1 MKYAWNETFG
11 DVNDFK
17 KKQVANREAYAQK
30 LKYEEFLNKEYSE
43 EELAD
48 FKDKIPEWKRTSMQT
63 VEGEKKPGSYR
74 QRLRMKLMEKIDNSD
89 TFKDLRETDNYK
101 EWKKEMSDS
110 GKSYEVFKDNIQHS
124 VESSNN
130 PIFKGTSVVYS
141 KVKEMSKQTTNAV
154 TEMKRRDPDFDYLVL
169 EEDAISIFEIIFTT
183 FYAKDLETLDMMT
196 EDTALGFF
204 KVSFNVWEQ
213 KECEP
218 KYPFLW
224 DIDKCYFS
232 HGLMVDGEPTFTFN
246 VVVQEIFCLQ
256 ALVPDENGVHQIVDG
271 ADDRLQQANY
281 TFTLAPNYD
290 ADVDLIGHLWKM
302 TALHKVG
309 DATMIV

>member
-232 HGLMVDGEPTFTFN
+232 RIDFNFIAHKLNLFLRWTDG
-246 VVVQEIFCLQ
+246 
-256 ALVPDENGVHQIVDG
+256 
-271 ADDRLQQANY
+271 
-281 TFTLAPNYD
+281 
-290 ADVDLIGHLWKM
+290 
-302 TALHKVG
+302 
-309 DATMIV
+309 